1 MLAYVFWHWPP
12 PESKQASY
20 ATSLLDFHRSLIER
34 RPEGFHRSCVFRVH
48 SAPWAARDVP
58 VYEDWY
64 LVENF
69 TALGLLNEGAVTG
82 VSKAPH
88 DRIAQRADSGAG
100 GVYRLRAGRPA
111 FSRVRYAL
119 WFSKPKGVPY
129 DDFYQGVPSSAIEA
143 GGGLWERQMVL
154 GPAPEC
160 CVLAAEVIALHDAIE
175 TLTLAVELLWRGS

>member
-1 MLAYVFWHWPP
+1 MLAYVFWHWPQ
-12 PESKQASY
+12 PETEQESY
-20 ATSLLDFHRSLIER
+20 ETSLIDFHGSLMER
-34 RPEGFHRSCVFRVH
+34 KLEGFHKSLVFRVRG
-48 SAPWAARDVP
+48 APWAERDAP

-88 DRIAQRADSGAG
+88 DRIAHEADGGAG
-100 GVYRLRAGRPA
+100 GVYLLRAGRPA
-111 FSRVRYAL
+111 CSQVRYAL
-119 WFSKPKGVPY
+119 WFSKPQGVPY
-129 DDFYQGVPSSAIEA
+129 DDFYRAIPSSAIEG